1 MKAKKFKMVM
11 AYIGMVMTRLA
22 IIGLAFVVGCAI
34 SEILYE
40 SCDWWYADAWELGLV
55 TGGLQM
61 MTYLGKL
68 AKHLD
73 WKGDNIY
80 DDINSI

>member
-40 SCDWWYADAWELGLV
+40 SCDWWYADCWLLGTV
-55 TGGLQM
+55 CAGLQM

-73 WKGDNIY
+73 WTGDNIY
-80 DDINSI
+80 DDINGI